1 MLNLHNELK
10 QNVKI
15 NEKERKKI
23 KKDCSHL
30 DSGNMVHSVV
40 QTILLQAY
48 KFCSSVVLL
57 GKELK
62 N

>member
-15 NEKERKKI
+15 NEKERKKR

-30 DSGNMVHSVV
+30 DSGNMVHSG
-40 QTILLQAY
+40 LFYY
-48 KFCSSVVLL
+48 KHINFVRV
-57 GKELK
+57 
-62 N
+62 